1 MAVFELVA
9 AAIPK
14 NPLSKL
20 SKFQSFLLTSM
31 KMQLNASNFD
41 LAFRFGISAT
51 TVGQVF
57 SRWIEAIDVRLAF
70 LVTWPD
76 GESL

>member
-20 SKFQSFLLTSM
+20 IKFQSFLLTLM
-31 KMQLNASNFD
+31 KMRLNVSNFD

-51 TVGQVF
+51 AVGRVF
-57 SRWIEAIDVRLAF
+57 SRWIEQWMFDWHF
-70 LVTWPD
+70 
-76 GESL
+76 